1 MNKLETRE
9 ITVTDLQNDLMNGL
23 SWAEKDNRGAG
34 SIQDKYEATELQ
46 VQMLRKHP
54 KLKDI
59 EEIKFNFVLMDD
71 TEQEVQAELV
81 ETKEESKE
89 D

>member
-59 EEIKFNFVLMDD
+59 EEIKFNFVVLDD
-71 TEQEVQAELV
+71 TEKPVEAELID
-81 ETKEESKE
+81 TKEDNKE